1 MRYKRRTFMTKLT
14 KIQRFRFS
22 EETIEKLDS
31 LKKLGK
37 CKSKFVRDAINE
49 KLLREYPILLK
60 QKNKIQLPF

>member
-1 MRYKRRTFMTKLT
+1 M
-14 KIQRFRFS
+14 
-22 EETIEKLDS
+22 IEKLDS